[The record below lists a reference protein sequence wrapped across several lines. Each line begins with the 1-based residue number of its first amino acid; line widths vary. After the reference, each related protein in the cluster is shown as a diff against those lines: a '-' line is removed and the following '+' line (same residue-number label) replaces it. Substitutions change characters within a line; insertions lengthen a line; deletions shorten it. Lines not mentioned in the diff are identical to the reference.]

1 MRPDFDRIRA
11 QLERGIVDPAIFLDE
26 EIYRLELERVWKRS
40 WVFVAHES
48 MIPQAGD
55 YVTSCIGEDPVIVV
69 RSRDGRLRVLLN
81 RCRHR
86 GVKLCPYDRGNAK
99 VFSCVYHGWAFAND
113 GTLVEVP
120 EFDRAYAGHLERR
133 EWGLIEVPQVL
144 RRFRVR
150 QLGCRRGA
158 ARAVPGRPALLLRP
172 VLRPTAR
179 RRCRDGAVK
188 QRVRTHHNWKVA
200 ADNAS
205 DMYHFGGT
213 HAGAVQT
220 LEGMVRHLNPGYDD
234 TNYLATL
241 HERRTGLPSHTLIG
255 AQFVTDPQA
264 YDLEMAARLGAD
276 SVAYVRERHA
286 AMAGLDPRVSRG
298 TLTVAGIF
306 PSMTVIDVG
315 PLSVGVTI
323 ELYHAKGPRETET
336 WLYVYVDK
344 DAPSDF
350 KRFAAQQG
358 VRFHSFTGSV
368 VPADHE
374 NWERLDEGTGTS
386 ASARIGLSY
395 ALGLGGSGGSAA
407 FRAGRYEELPGA
419 VDYCMSE
426 RGARSLY
433 RHWLDLMQE
442 A

>member
-1 MRPDFDRIRA
+1 M
-11 QLERGIVDPAIFLDE
+11 
-26 EIYRLELERVWKRS
+26 
-40 WVFVAHES
+40 
-48 MIPQAGD
+48 
-55 YVTSCIGEDPVIVV
+55 
-69 RSRDGRLRVLLN
+69 
-81 RCRHR
+81 
-86 GVKLCPYDRGNAK
+86 
-99 VFSCVYHGWAFAND
+99 
-113 GTLVEVP
+113 
-120 EFDRAYAGHLERR
+120 
-133 EWGLIEVPQVL
+133 
-144 RRFRVR
+144 
-150 QLGCRRGA
+150 
-158 ARAVPGRPALLLRP
+158 
-172 VLRPTAR
+172 
-179 RRCRDGAVK
+179 
-188 QRVRTHHNWKVA
+188 RTHHNWKVA